1 MSDKRRRSSS
11 LNRKDSGERRRVI
24 GKTKLSDGREIW
36 RVASGTRITDLT
48 TSASST
54 SVMDQAMVIYGR
66 ALKRLADR

>member
-1 MSDKRRRSSS
+1 MSDKRRSNS
-11 LNRKDSGERRRVI
+11 LGRKVSGERRRVI
-24 GKTKLSDGREIW
+24 GKTRLSDGREVW
-36 RVASGTRITDLT
+36 RVASGDRITDLI

>member
-1 MSDKRRRSSS
+1 MSDKRRSTS
-11 LNRKDSGERRRVI
+11 LGRKESGETRRVI
-24 GKTKLSDGREIW
+24 GKTKLSDGREVW